1 VINHVTIH
9 ATDLNLF
16 CLAWADFVRGMI
28 PHHQGAIAMCDVLL
42 NTTQHGRTV
51 EASLLTM
58 CNGGVKPSQ
67 TAEVTEMTTWLNSR
81 THAVA
86 AACPDHS
93 AMAGMAGMAGMS
105 GMAMGCGD
113 LTSWSSK
120 QFEAANM
127 EMHKGMSIKFTCDPN
142 EDFVRGMIP
151 HHQGAID
158 MCKVLTNTCGHG
170 QTVDGELATLCGAIT
185 TAQTTEIATLTAW
198 LESRSKPV
206 APACPSM
213 SMAMEMGNGC
223 GDLVSWSSKAYI
235 AANTVMHNAMG
246 ISYTGNP
253 NTGTTTEHH

>member
-1 VINHVTIH
+1 MCGVLMNVAEHGQTVET
-9 ATDLNLF
+9 T
-16 CLAWADFVRGMI
+16 LA
-28 PHHQGAIAMCDVLL
+28 AMC
-42 NTTQHGRTV
+42 T
-51 EASLLTM
+51 
-58 CNGGVKPSQ
+58 NGVVPSQ
-67 TAEVTEMTTWLNSR
+67 TTEIATMQTWLTSR
-81 THAVA
+81 G
-86 AACPDHS
+86 HS
-93 AMAGMAGMAGMS
+93 LEAKCTGSSGMS

-113 LTSWSSK
+113 LSAWSSK
-120 QFEAANM
+120 VFEDENM
-127 EMHKGMSIKFTCDPN
+127 AMHKGMSIKFTCDAN
-142 EDFVRGMIP
+142 DDFVRGMIP

-253 NTGTTTEHH
+253 NTGTTAENH